1 MLEIVLSKERISLL
15 NTEQPPAESPEVDDV
30 YVRVVGIVPALEVP
44 AMVEAAM
51 VRGSGPS
58 DVETDGGF
66 MAAL

>member
-30 YVRVVGIVPALEVP
+30 YVRVVGIVPALVFS
-44 AMVEAAM
+44 AMVEAAI
-51 VRGSGPS
+51 VRGSGPP
-58 DVETDGGF
+58 DVETDGGC